1 MVFLDGHESSYVDL
15 ADPTHLEFSYMRRI
29 GDVIDLIR
37 PARQPLDV
45 LHVGGGG
52 FTLPRY
58 VAATRPRSR
67 QVVFEYDAELVRIA
81 REHLGLAASPGL
93 RVRVGDARARLAERP
108 DASADL
114 VIGDAFSGVVVPAH
128 LATLEFAREVRRVL
142 RPDGVYLLNVIDCPP
157 LRVSR
162 AEAATLLAA
171 FGEIGLVA
179 DRDLLR
185 ERDAGN
191 VVFMAAG
198 VPLPLDGVRRGGG
211 AGRPPGRRARPGRGG
226 AVRRLGP
233 GGDRRDA
240 RAVGPDRAAGR
251 PAGPAVRR
259 VSPLDKPPGVDLS
272 QRAAE
277 AGVATSYLDWA
288 RRRVD
293 VPPAAVGATLELVG
307 SPPRHALVTAGPSPV
322 AGRLTLESGVTILT
336 EVGEPLPPGVHQLA
350 DGTPVVVG
358 PPALPPVRA
367 AGLGVAGAALP
378 AALGP
383 VLGHR

>member
-1 MVFLDGHESSYVDL
+1 MHRRSSVRDSGRRPTPAFPPAPPYDLQASHSVVSIEADPSRPTGRMVFLDGHESSYVDL

-67 QVVFEYDAELVRIA
+67 QVVFEYDAGLVRIA

-162 AEAATLLAA
+162 AEATTLLAA

-191 VVFMAAG
+191 VVFMAAD
-198 VPLPLDGVRRGGG
+198 VPLPLDGVRRAAARG
-211 AGRPPGRRARPGRGG
+211 AHPDD
-226 AVRRLGP
+226 VL
-233 GGDRRDA
+233 
-240 RAVGPDRAAGR
+240 DRAEVVRFAGSA
-251 PAGPAVRR
+251 PAATDAT
-259 VSPLDKPPGVDLS
+259 LD
-272 QRAAE
+272 R
-277 AGVATSYLDWA
+277 WA
-288 RRRVD
+288 RIA
-293 VPPAAVGATLELVG
+293 PPADL
-307 SPPRHALVTAGPSPV
+307 PV
-322 AGRLTLESGVTILT
+322 PLY
-336 EVGEPLPPGVHQLA
+336 GE
-350 DGTPVVVG
+350 
-358 PPALPPVRA
+358 
-367 AGLGVAGAALP
+367 
-378 AALGP
+378 
-383 VLGHR
+383 